1 MFGTSEKHS
10 RLTASRI
17 VSPKKHIIVI
27 VYIPENYNETTRK
40 KCWKKRFVGPDW
52 RRCLQGPAWSC
63 ASFRR
68 MPPRLIHT
76 LSQRWVAM
84 GSRCV
89 NHKNGPSTVPS
100 ALNFSPCQ
108 HKQKKCRKYKNMCI
122 YIYIHIYIYKSNS
135 NSANFYFLFYLLGQF
150 RKSIVGSRLTNFH
163 SPPPCATAWDQSRLL
178 WGHLSKTLVPKGVA
192 LCFEFHTEDEVCSI
206 DSFKTAC
213 IVFSCFFLGKMMDWF
228 EVSPQFWDKPLYLL
242 LVRGG
247 PIHLLI
253 NQPMGR
259 GHPVS
264 QRRNSAANIR
274 SNPKPLPS
282 IPWGSKGYPG
292 DVAEHWRHV
301 ESR

>member
-89 NHKNGPSTVPS
+89 NHKN
-100 ALNFSPCQ
+100 AHLRSPQ
-108 HKQKKCRKYKNMCI
+108 PWVSPHANINKKKCRKYKNMCI
-122 YIYIHIYIYKSNS
+122 YMYICMYIYIYKYKSNS
-135 NSANFYFLFYLLGQF
+135 NTVLISIFY
-150 RKSIVGSRLTNFH
+150 SI
-163 SPPPCATAWDQSRLL
+163 
-178 WGHLSKTLVPKGVA
+178 
-192 LCFEFHTEDEVCSI
+192 
-206 DSFKTAC
+206 
-213 IVFSCFFLGKMMDWF
+213 FSG
-228 EVSPQFWDKPLYLL
+228 
-242 LVRGG
+242 
-247 PIHLLI
+247 
-253 NQPMGR
+253 
-259 GHPVS
+259 
-264 QRRNSAANIR
+264 NSE
-274 SNPKPLPS
+274 K
-282 IPWGSKGYPG
+282 
-292 DVAEHWRHV
+292 V
-301 ESR
+301 